1 MMITRKLYDTDSH
14 IREFEARVLACREVQ
29 GKGKKTC
36 FAAELDQTA
45 FFAEG
50 GGQAADRGII
60 QSSRGEEL
68 KVLDVQEKDGHI
80 LHYLEQPLA
89 EGESIRGILD
99 WEFRFDNMQQHSGE
113 HILSGLCYA
122 WKGYHNVGFH
132 LGTEITT
139 LDFDGPLT
147 EEELKQ
153 LEERAN
159 RVVYQNQPVT
169 ITYPSPEELKQMDYR
184 SKKELTGDVRIVRV
198 GDYDLCACCAPHVML
213 TGEVGL
219 IKIVRWEN
227 YKGGVRLSIL
237 CGQRALKDYD
247 EKNRLIYQVAAG
259 MSTKP
264 EKIPSALEK
273 HSREMTE
280 LKERVLAL
288 GRELIAF
295 KSKQLLTQAKE
306 QGGRAVWVE
315 DLLDPVAAR
324 SLINE
329 LTPQV
334 EAYAACL
341 IPGKGKGFNLIIA
354 SRTRDCRQILS
365 ELGESFQVRGG
376 GSPAMVQ
383 GSMEGEMKEILA
395 KMPK

>member
-273 HSREMTE
+273 HGREMTE

-329 LTPQV
+329 LTPRWR
-334 EAYAACL
+334 
-341 IPGKGKGFNLIIA
+341 P
-354 SRTRDCRQILS
+354 TR
-365 ELGESFQVRGG
+365 
-376 GSPAMVQ
+376 PA
-383 GSMEGEMKEILA
+383 
-395 KMPK
+395 

>member
-1 MMITRKLYDTDSH
+1 M
-14 IREFEARVLACREVQ
+14 
-29 GKGKKTC
+29 
-36 FAAELDQTA
+36 
-45 FFAEG
+45 
-50 GGQAADRGII
+50 
-60 QSSRGEEL
+60 
-68 KVLDVQEKDGHI
+68 
-80 LHYLEQPLA
+80 
-89 EGESIRGILD
+89 
-99 WEFRFDNMQQHSGE
+99 
-113 HILSGLCYA
+113 
-122 WKGYHNVGFH
+122 
-132 LGTEITT
+132 
-139 LDFDGPLT
+139 
-147 EEELKQ
+147 
-153 LEERAN
+153 
-159 RVVYQNQPVT
+159 
-169 ITYPSPEELKQMDYR
+169 
-184 SKKELTGDVRIVRV
+184 RIVRV

-280 LKERVLAL
+280 LKEHVLAL

-383 GSMEGEMKEILA
+383 GSMEGDVKEILA